1 MLIVLKC
8 GVWCVCVRLRDYGGR
23 GWLRPVCLGVVY
35 TRGHR
40 GVKEGLAAC
49 SLLASR
55 LGFFL
60 PIFFSC
66 LIASTGVR
74 ALPGRD
80 IVNAYVNIE
89 ISVTIS
95 SVLWEP
101 FFCWTGWV
109 FTQKKETQ
117 DYKGRKTTLLVL
129 GTKATMFFLG
139 DSPDVLLLFPPRKCL
154 LTLCFFC
161 SGGPIGLILFMR
173 LIPKGLTVSG
183 L

>member
-8 GVWCVCVRLRDYGGR
+8 GVWCVYVRLRDLGGR

-35 TRGHR
+35 TRGQR

-55 LGFFL
+55 LVFFCL
-60 PIFFSC
+60 SFFSC
-66 LIASTGVR
+66 LIAFAGVR

-80 IVNAYVNIE
+80 IVNAYVTFE
-89 ISVTIS
+89 ISVKIS
-95 SVLWEP
+95 SVLWKL
-101 FFCWTGWV
+101 FSVGRGGSSHRRR
-109 FTQKKETQ
+109 KTQ
-117 DYKGRKTTLLVL
+117 DYKRRKTTLLVL

-154 LTLCFFC
+154 LTFMFFC
-161 SGGPIGLILFMR
+161 SGGSIGLIYFCA
-173 LIPKGLTVSG
+173 
-183 L
+183 